1 MRQKEGLKKSS
12 SLLRKIITLQRQRKL
27 IPEGKALLMAFSGG
41 VDSVALAL
49 AMMELKNFL
58 KLRRLA
64 LAHINHGIRGDES
77 KRDEE
82 FAKKFGNS
90 KGLEVFVEGAN
101 VKKMAKERGE
111 NLEAVAREVRYKLL
125 REIKEKEGFDLLA
138 TAHHLNDLLE
148 TVLLWLVR
156 GSGLEGL
163 TGFDEKMNDLI
174 RPLYTSTREEIVEF
188 VQSRNE
194 SWIEDSTNYDLR
206 YARNRIRHMV
216 VPELKKINPRLE
228 ESVLR
233 LVSLL
238 RDEED
243 FLKKEMQRAM
253 DRCVKGYKADREELM
268 ALHPAIQRKL
278 LSEWLGIKNMK
289 KVEQI
294 MRVQRYGGSANL
306 GGGLLLEA
314 EGNHLHLKRNQA

>member
-1 MRQKEGLKKSS
+1 MKRQRKGLGKSS
-12 SLLRKIITLQRQRKL
+12 PLLRKIITLQRQKDL
-27 IPEGKALLMAFSGG
+27 IPEGKALLVAFSGG
-41 VDSVALAL
+41 VDSVALSL
-49 AMMELKNFL
+49 AMIELKDFL
-58 KLRRLA
+58 KLKRIA

-82 FAKKFGNS
+82 FAKKFGDS
-90 KGLEVFVEGAN
+90 KGLEVFVEKAD
-101 VKKMAKERGE
+101 VKKIAKEKGE
-111 NLEAVAREVRYKLL
+111 NLEAIAREVRYKLL
-125 REIKEKEGFDLLA
+125 RDIKEREGFDLIA

-163 TGFDEKMNDLI
+163 TGFNEKMNDLI
-174 RPLYTSTREEIVEF
+174 RPLYTSTREDIVEF
-188 VQSRNE
+188 VRSRNE
-194 SWIEDSTNYDLR
+194 SWVEDSTNYDLL
-206 YARNRIRHMV
+206 YARNRIRHNV

-253 DRCVKGYKADREELM
+253 GRCIKEDKADRKELK

-294 MRVQRYGGSANL
+294 MRIQRYGGSASL
-306 GGGLLLEA
+306 GGGILLEA
-314 EGNHLHLKRNQA
+314 KGNYLYLKRK

>member
-1 MRQKEGLKKSS
+1 MKRQRKGSGKSS
-12 SLLRKIITLQRQRKL
+12 PLLRKIITLQRQKDL
-27 IPEGKALLMAFSGG
+27 IPKGKALLVAFSGG
-41 VDSVALAL
+41 VDSVALSL
-49 AMMELKNFL
+49 AMIELKDFL
-58 KLRRLA
+58 KLKRIA

-82 FAKKFGNS
+82 FAKRFGDS
-90 KGLEVFVEGAN
+90 KGLEVFVEKAD
-101 VKKMAKERGE
+101 VKKIAKEKGE
-111 NLEAVAREVRYKLL
+111 NLEAIAREVRYKLL
-125 REIKEKEGFDLLA
+125 RDIKEREGFDLIA

-163 TGFDEKMNDLI
+163 TGFNERINDLV
-174 RPLYTSTREEIVEF
+174 RPLYTSTREDIVEF
-188 VQSRNE
+188 VRSRNE
-194 SWIEDSTNYDLR
+194 SWVEDSTNYDLR
-206 YARNRIRHMV
+206 YARNRIRHKV

-243 FLKKEMQRAM
+243 FLNKETQRAM
-253 DRCVKGYKADREELM
+253 GRCIKEDKADRKELK

-289 KVEQI
+289 KVEQV
-294 MRVQRYGGSANL
+294 MRIQRYGGSASL
-306 GGGLLLEA
+306 GGGILLEA
-314 EGNHLHLKRNQA
+314 KGNYLHLKRK